1 METKLAVTMV
11 EMPSQVVGSLAVE
24 HDGTLAQWL
33 LAPVPGLTGV
43 VLNKCLVDH
52 N

>member
-1 METKLAVTMV
+1 MEIKLAVTLV
-11 EMPSQVVGSLAVE
+11 EMSSQVVGSLAVE
-24 HDGTLAQWL
+24 HDGTLAQL
-33 LAPVPGLTGV
+33 LLTGPGGG